1 MIAISLKL
9 PDELVEESTRLADEL
24 GITRTELIRQA
35 LRHEL
40 ARVQREQELK
50 AMAASFRA
58 MRGSETYLAETC
70 ELDNGLAEALPD
82 HAEDWWTTSAR

>member
-1 MIAISLKL
+1 MIAVSLML
-9 PDELVEESTRLADEL
+9 PDELVEESTRLADRR

-40 ARVQREQELK
+40 ARTQREQELK

-58 MRGSETYLAETC
+58 MRGSGTYLAETC
-70 ELDNGLAEALPD
+70 ELDDGFAEAPTR
-82 HAEDWWTTSAR
+82 APYRIGFVS